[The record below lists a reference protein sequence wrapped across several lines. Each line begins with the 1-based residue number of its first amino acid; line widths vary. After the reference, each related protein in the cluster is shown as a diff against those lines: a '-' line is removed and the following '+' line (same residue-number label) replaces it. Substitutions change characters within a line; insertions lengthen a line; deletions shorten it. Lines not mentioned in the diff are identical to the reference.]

1 MFVLDEQNK
10 AAWIISAA
18 LFPFSIGSCASV
30 SNALYNFTHGE
41 ETDRKF
47 TREELEEK
55 LAKLQERKAR
65 HEGYLKELEES
76 GAGQMSLT
84 DPDAKL
90 MKENNG
96 FGVGYN
102 AQTAVDADSHL
113 IAGFEMTNHPTDH
126 GLLTEVASEV
136 KEDLGVDVLEATAD
150 KGYHDPEDMAAAL
163 ENGIIPNVI
172 QNDGTSEVEIEYE
185 YSEEPVTD
193 AQASSTEPSDIKA
206 CLHGG
211 IIPKCMEGILS
222 DARVKEVVKRHRETT
237 DSEVAKMSEM
247 HLSGCS

>member
-65 HEGYLKELEES
+65 YEGYLKELEES

-102 AQTAVDADSHL
+102 AQTAVDADRLSRSR
-113 IAGFEMTNHPTDH
+113 GH
-126 GLLTEVASEV
+126 GR
-136 KEDLGVDVLEATAD
+136 
-150 KGYHDPEDMAAAL
+150 
-163 ENGIIPNVI
+163 
-172 QNDGTSEVEIEYE
+172 
-185 YSEEPVTD
+185 
-193 AQASSTEPSDIKA
+193 SS
-206 CLHGG
+206 
-211 IIPKCMEGILS
+211 
-222 DARVKEVVKRHRETT
+222 
-237 DSEVAKMSEM
+237 
-247 HLSGCS
+247 

>member
-1 MFVLDEQNK
+1 M
-10 AAWIISAA
+10 
-18 LFPFSIGSCASV
+18 
-30 SNALYNFTHGE
+30 YNFTHGE
-41 ETDRKF
+41 ENDRKF
-47 TREELEEK
+47 SREELEEK
-55 LAKLQERKAR
+55 LAKLQECKAR
-65 HEGYLKELEES
+65 YEGCLKELEES

-113 IAGFEMTNHPTDH
+113 IAGFEMINHPTDH

-136 KEDLGVDVLEATAD
+136 KEDLGVEVLEATAD
-150 KGYHDPEDMAAAL
+150 KGYHAPEDMAAAL

-172 QNDGTSEVEIEYE
+172 QNDGSSEVEIEYE

-206 CLHGG
+206 CLHGSLHG
-211 IIPKCMEGILS
+211 HQFRGQHRP
-222 DARVKEVVKRHRETT
+222 ARVPEPAHPPPQGIQGTRPAGAMFDGMVLRLKTASDLQRKGGTPELHAHT
-237 DSEVAKMSEM
+237 
-247 HLSGCS
+247 GQC